1 MRVTREL
8 AFPVL
13 RTLPWRAVAAG
24 GGLGLVIAGVQRFA
38 GGEPDAWAALV
49 LLRSAILAH
58 ALGLAFLLDDP
69 ARHTTA
75 AVPVRRP
82 VRTALR
88 LGYAV
93 ALTALWWTALLLLV
107 PSEVRPPVGDI
118 TLEAATACAL
128 ALAIGALAPRLTD
141 EPRPGP
147 SVAATVLFT
156 AVVAPLLLPD
166 RWALFVSVRD
176 DRWGAAHIRWA
187 WLLVGTAAA
196 LALCIPEPLRRRALS
211 LRRGPFQR
219 GPASS
224 SPSGV

>member
-13 RTLPWRAVAAG
+13 RTLPWRAMAAG
-24 GGLGLVIAGVQRFA
+24 GGLGLVIAGVQRLA
-38 GGEPDAWAALV
+38 GGEPDAWPTLV

-75 AVPVRRP
+75 TVPVRRP
-82 VRTALR
+82 LRTTLR

-107 PSEVRPPVGDI
+107 PSEVRPPLGGI
-118 TLEAATACAL
+118 TLEAATACVL
-128 ALAIGALAPRLTD
+128 APAAGALAVRLTD

-156 AVVAPLLLPD
+156 AVIAPLSLPD
-166 RWALFVSVRD
+166 RWALFVSAQD
-176 DRWGAAHIRWA
+176 DRWGAAHTRWA
-187 WLLVGTAAA
+187 WLLAGSMTA
-196 LALCIPEPLRRRALS
+196 LALSMPEPLRGRPL
-211 LRRGPFQR
+211 PFRR

-224 SPSGV
+224 SRAGV

>member
-147 SVAATVLFT
+147 RWQRPCCSQPWWHPCCCPTGGPCSCPYRTT
-156 AVVAPLLLPD
+156 AGAQ
-166 RWALFVSVRD
+166 RTSAGHGCW
-176 DRWGAAHIRWA
+176 WGQ
-187 WLLVGTAAA
+187 
-196 LALCIPEPLRRRALS
+196 RRH
-211 LRRGPFQR
+211 
-219 GPASS
+219 
-224 SPSGV
+224 